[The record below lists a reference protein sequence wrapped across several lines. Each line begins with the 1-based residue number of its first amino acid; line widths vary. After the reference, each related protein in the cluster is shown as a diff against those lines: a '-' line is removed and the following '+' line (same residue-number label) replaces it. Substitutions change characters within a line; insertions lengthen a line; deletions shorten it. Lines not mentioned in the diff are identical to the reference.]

1 MLIKSIV
8 SLKYRFYSTNNN
20 TTLSCFTFVPVISYS
35 NADVKKTDILQDNKA
50 KVGIYRWVNPDYR

>member
-20 TTLSCFTFVPVISYS
+20 TTFSCFTFVPVISYS
-35 NADVKKTDILQDNKA
+35 NADEKKNRHTS
-50 KVGIYRWVNPDYR
+50 G